1 MYTQVILT
9 LKKFIVFDK
18 NTIKSTIAQEKTS
31 LLRYNRPARNLLSR
45 DFDNGRSRWW
55 VSIVSRHAQ
64 TQFLCCFRSTMA
76 TDQNIKNKTLASEI
90 DTANGRGIA
99 DGRYTYF

>member
-1 MYTQVILT
+1 
-9 LKKFIVFDK
+9 
-18 NTIKSTIAQEKTS
+18 
-31 LLRYNRPARNLLSR
+31 
-45 DFDNGRSRWW
+45 
-55 VSIVSRHAQ
+55 
-64 TQFLCCFRSTMA
+64 MA